1 MRPRCY
7 PAVLLQNLSTHLR
20 SRQQT
25 NDEEASPAYQ
35 RCRLD
40 DNLIRNADLPS
51 HGQNGRLLGD
61 LNDSL
66 DNLLVLQK
74 RQPVVC
80 RSDVALIV
88 NYVSP
93 APWKE
98 PTRAHRTDLTFV
110 MTG

>member
-1 MRPRCY
+1 MRPRRY
-7 PAVLLQNLSTHLR
+7 PTVLLQNLSTHLR

-35 RCRLD
+35 RCRAHD
-40 DNLIRNADLPS
+40 DLIRHADVPS

-61 LNDSL
+61 LDDSL

-74 RQPVVC
+74 RQPAVC
-80 RSDVALIV
+80 GSDITLII
-88 NYVSP
+88 SLFSQQL
-93 APWKE
+93 E
-98 PTRAHRTDLTFV
+98 ERPTKAHRTDLTFV